1 MKEFLLKVYKTGA
14 TIWFWIFVA
23 TFILAHKSYVK
34 VFRQILTK
42 YNNDLPMTVLAIGL
56 YIPYVILLW
65 PVHTVRIV
73 YRVFIKKEDEFTL

>member
-23 TFILAHKSYVK
+23 TVILAHKSYVK
-34 VFRQILTK
+34 IFKKILAE
-42 YNNDLPMTVLAIGL
+42 YNNNLAVAVLAIAL

-73 YRVFIKKEDEFTL
+73 YKVFIKKEDEFTL